1 MDKNPMTTQDIVK
14 HVCKQDGADFTQVYV
29 SLANQI
35 QSGATRIFRH
45 GNSLI
50 VYSIPEKG
58 IADIHLFTA
67 DPAPKVTEALKDAYK
82 AFKVA
87 GFKKLVADVNNEG
100 LFSLLKRAK
109 IPFTSNKNNGSYK
122 LLIEV

>member
-1 MDKNPMTTQDIVK
+1 MDKNQMTTQDIVK
-14 HVCKQDGADFTQVYV
+14 HVCKKNGVDFKQVYV
-29 SLANQI
+29 SLAKQI
-35 QSGATRIFRH
+35 QSGTTRIFRH

-58 IADIHLFTA
+58 VANIHLFTA
-67 DPAPKVTEALKDAYK
+67 DPAPKVAEALKDAYK

-87 GFKKLVADVNNEG
+87 GFKKLVANVNNEG

-109 IPFTSNKNNGSYK
+109 IPFTSTPNNGNFK